1 MVMAQAWK
9 SSPRSKSFMI
19 WKSPKLVSPSWTIP
33 KAAIMPTILT
43 HSGLRPNTHNTPYT
57 QAKTARILTIDSNSE
72 AMSMVAPYAFSPA
85 GSPKMPVGRTSSTR
99 IRIEKATASRI
110 GVEM

>member
-9 SSPRSKSFMI
+9 SSPLSKSFMT
-19 WKSPKLVSPSWTIP
+19 WKPPKLVSPSWMIP
-33 KAAIMPTILT
+33 QAAMMPTILA
-43 HSGLRPNTHNTPYT
+43 HSGLRPSTHRTPYT
-57 QAKTARILTIDSNSE
+57 QAKTARILTTDSSSE
-72 AMSMVAPYAFSPA
+72 AISMVAPYAFSPA
-85 GSPKMPVGRTSSTR
+85 GSPKMPVGRTRSTR